1 MSKNIIVIA
10 GSIAAL
16 VLIVAEVYWAD
27 WVIQSILNKDYN
39 NWAIFGAMSLIAL
52 VTPKALHGIMILGLV
67 LSTIFIWSA
76 M

>member
-27 WVIQSILNKDYN
+27 WVVQSIFNKDFS
-39 NWAIFGAMSLIAL
+39 NWAIFGALVLIAL
-52 VTPKALHGIMILGLV
+52 VTPKALHGIITLSLV
-67 LSTIFIWSA
+67 LSTLFIWTA